1 MSRARKSLPSTAH
14 RLPKHLQTLTPRT
27 YSRHNQPARR
37 HCRNGHGPRPFLPD
51 FPNCPHRGGCMKRD
65 GWDVAD
71 ARAPGSWDQSG
82 VPPRLA
88 VMLGRCSIQSQHRPG
103 ELGHSTRR

>member
-1 MSRARKSLPSTAH
+1 MGERVE
-14 RLPKHLQTLTPRT
+14 
-27 YSRHNQPARR
+27 
-37 HCRNGHGPRPFLPD
+37 
-51 FPNCPHRGGCMKRD
+51 D

-103 ELGHSTRR
+103 ELGHSTRRVIRSADRDKALSLDEDEC